1 MSRDILRGQWIHLKG
16 RVKAQWGKLTDG
28 DLDELEGHADRLV
41 GKVQERYGLAREQA
55 EREVDNWIRSTSQ
68 IAPPP

>member
-1 MSRDILRGQWIHLKG
+1 MNRDILRGQWMQLKG
-16 RVKAQWGKLTDG
+16 KVKAQWGKLTDS
-28 DLDELEGHADRLV
+28 DLDELEGGADQLV

-55 EREVDNWIRSTSQ
+55 EREVDNWIRSTTQ